1 MGMRTYFFALGTNH
15 TLSKIDIVN
24 TLAMK
29 GVDFEIIEASGEILL
44 ISTKTELD
52 AKSLINELGSAAKI
66 GEVYGIYDK
75 ENWPDN
81 FLKDDLTR
89 QNLQGNFSRVKE
101 KFGVSVYGAGGKFKE
116 LNEVFY
122 SSRKLKE
129 KVKGMENMREIRESG
144 RTLSTVAVDKNNLLN
159 SGFELVLC
167 VGSKGIYVGK
177 TLAIQD
183 YESYS
188 RRDYGR
194 PGRNA
199 KSGMIPPKLAKMM
212 INLAG
217 KNKEDIFLDPFCG
230 SGTFLQELVLLG
242 YKNAIGSDAEGEATN
257 NSRINI
263 EWLFENYRNVKKEDC
278 KIELFTLDARKLSSQ
293 ISPKT
298 VDAIVTEP
306 YLGSAD
312 RKFFKPEQIKREVDQ
327 LENLYLSVF
336 QEFKKV
342 LKNDGVVVI
351 IFPVFR
357 YQNKLPRSKLT
368 RYSDVTSEKFDSLSP
383 SSVQQAGRYSAS
395 RNQFFHLQILD
406 KIYSLGFKSGD
417 FITEEIKGSDLL
429 KLQITNRNSVVFFRP
444 GQAVSREILVFKNA
458 S

>member
-44 ISTKTELD
+44 ISTKTELEV
-52 AKSLINELGSAAKI
+52 KLLMEELGSAAKI

-188 RRDYGR
+188 FRDYGR
-194 PGRNA
+194 PRRDV

-217 KNKEDIFLDPFCG
+217 KDKGDVFLDPFCG
-230 SGTFLQELVLLG
+230 SGTFLQELILLG
-242 YKNAIGSDAEGEATN
+242 YGNVIGSDAGVVAIKDTKVN
-257 NSRINI
+257 L
-263 EWLFENYRNVKKEDC
+263 EWLFKNYPEIKKEDY
-278 KIELFTLDARKLSSQ
+278 KIELFECDARSLSSKIPPQ
-293 ISPKT
+293 KI
-298 VDAIVTEP
+298 DAIVTEP
-306 YLGSAD
+306 YLGSAK
-312 RKFFKPEQIKREVDQ
+312 RKFFEPEQIKKEISQ
-327 LENLYLSVF
+327 LEDLYLSAF

-342 LKNDGVVVI
+342 LRDNGEVVI

-357 YQNKLPRSKLT
+357 YQ
-368 RYSDVTSEKFDSLSP
+368 
-383 SSVQQAGRYSAS
+383 
-395 RNQFFHLQILD
+395 NQFFHLQILD
-406 KIYSLGFKSGD
+406 KIYSLGFRSGR
-417 FITEEIKGSDLL
+417 FLSEGVKGRELL
-429 KLQITNRNSVVFFRP
+429 QLQITKRNSVIFFRP
-444 GQAVSREILVFKNA
+444 GQLLSREILLFLV
-458 S
+458 

>member
-257 NSRINI
+257 DSRINI

-312 RKFFKPEQIKREVDQ
+312 RKFFEPEQIKKEISQ
-327 LENLYLSVF
+327 LEDLYLSAF

-342 LKNDGVVVI
+342 LRDNGEVVI

-357 YQNKLPRSKLT
+357 YQ
-368 RYSDVTSEKFDSLSP
+368 
-383 SSVQQAGRYSAS
+383 
-395 RNQFFHLQILD
+395 NQFFHLQILD
-406 KIYSLGFKSGD
+406 KIYSLGFRSGR
-417 FITEEIKGSDLL
+417 FLSEGVKGRELL
-429 KLQITNRNSVVFFRP
+429 QLQITKRNSVIFFRP
-444 GQAVSREILVFKNA
+444 GQLLSREILLFLV
-458 S
+458 